1 MGLRFKG
8 YLGWWHGDR
17 QGQVVDRF
25 VDSTTS
31 WQYLLD
37 AMPDGLLVVDESG
50 VVRALNS
57 AFSAMTGFLATD
69 LLGAAMEQLVPDEE
83 RDRHA
88 KLVTDFMARG
98 VARTSAEHLDV
109 TLICRD
115 GHRVKVDIALSTIDW
130 RDERYWLV
138 AVRDLST
145 LRRVEAERDDSARKF
160 QLAFETAMS
169 PMTFTDADDRIVTAN
184 PAFCELL
191 GRPLEELVGRDS
203 RHFTYPV
210 DIGVTESSHQ
220 RVRGRET
227 SRDRYVKR
235 YLHRDGHV
243 IVVEISRSATYDD
256 DGNLLYSVISERDIT
271 EERLLTAQLAHQA
284 LHDPLTGLA
293 NRTLIEDRLSQAR
306 AKVARQGGYGA
317 VLMVDLDDFKVV
329 NDTHGHVIGDQLL
342 IGVAHRLNEVARTA
356 DTLSRFGG
364 DEFLYLVEGV
374 RQAEQINHVAERLLG
389 ALEAPF
395 VILGIEIEQRASV
408 GVAVWDA
415 TTPLDTPIIEEADLA
430 LYEAKR
436 LGRGRYAVFSPD
448 LRQHSMGR
456 FEQLQELR
464 RALGDGQIVMHYQ
477 PIVDTTGSHVVGF
490 EALMRWNHPT
500 RGVVGPGEFLEL
512 AETSD
517 LIRELGAFALA
528 EATRTAATWTDDDA
542 PYVTVNLSSRQFY
555 DDDLV
560 HVVDAS
566 LRASGLAAPRL
577 VLEVSERVALQDP
590 NRSATIIAALAEL
603 HVGVAIDQFG
613 SGLSSL
619 AYLMNLQLQFVKID
633 QSFVRPTHGIGYNE
647 ALVGFIVALG
657 GQHGISVVA
666 EGVETVDQFDRL
678 RDAGCTL
685 SQGFLFSRA
694 VSADDATSM
703 LHEPRWP
710 IHGPTSN
717 PAASTAPQASTT
729 LPS

>member
-1 MGLRFKG
+1 M
-8 YLGWWHGDR
+8 
-17 QGQVVDRF
+17 
-25 VDSTTS
+25 
-31 WQYLLD
+31 
-37 AMPDGLLVVDESG
+37 
-50 VVRALNS
+50 
-57 AFSAMTGFLATD
+57 
-69 LLGAAMEQLVPDEE
+69 
-83 RDRHA
+83 
-88 KLVTDFMARG
+88 
-98 VARTSAEHLDV
+98 
-109 TLICRD
+109 C
-115 GHRVKVDIALSTIDW
+115 
-130 RDERYWLV
+130 
-138 AVRDLST
+138 
-145 LRRVEAERDDSARKF
+145 
-160 QLAFETAMS
+160 
-169 PMTFTDADDRIVTAN
+169 
-184 PAFCELL
+184 
-191 GRPLEELVGRDS
+191 
-203 RHFTYPV
+203 
-210 DIGVTESSHQ
+210 
-220 RVRGRET
+220 
-227 SRDRYVKR
+227 
-235 YLHRDGHV
+235 
-243 IVVEISRSATYDD
+243 
-256 DGNLLYSVISERDIT
+256 
-271 EERLLTAQLAHQA
+271 
-284 LHDPLTGLA
+284 
-293 NRTLIEDRLSQAR
+293 
-306 AKVARQGGYGA
+306 
-317 VLMVDLDDFKVV
+317 
-329 NDTHGHVIGDQLL
+329 
-342 IGVAHRLNEVARTA
+342 
-356 DTLSRFGG
+356 
-364 DEFLYLVEGV
+364 
-374 RQAEQINHVAERLLG
+374 
-389 ALEAPF
+389 
-395 VILGIEIEQRASV
+395 
-408 GVAVWDA
+408 
-415 TTPLDTPIIEEADLA
+415 
-430 LYEAKR
+430 
-436 LGRGRYAVFSPD
+436 RGRYAVFSPD

-603 HVGVAIDQFG
+603 RVGVAIDQFG

-657 GQHGISVVA
+657 DQHGISVVA

>member
-1 MGLRFKG
+1 MD
-8 YLGWWHGDR
+8 H
-17 QGQVVDRF
+17 F
-25 VDSTTS
+25 VDATTS

-37 AMPDGLLVVDESG
+37 AMPDGVLVVDVRG
-50 VVRALNS
+50 VVRAVNA
-57 AFSAMTGFLATD
+57 AFCAMSGYHASELV
-69 LLGAAMEQLVPDEE
+69 GAAIDQLVPEE
-83 RDRHA
+83 DRDRHT
-88 KLVTDFMARG
+88 KLVAEFVARG
-98 VARTSAEHLDV
+98 AERSSTEHLNIALV
-109 TLICRD
+109 RRD
-115 GHRVKVDIALSTIDW
+115 GRRVTADIALSTIDW
-130 RDERYWLV
+130 DGEQYSL
-138 AVRDLST
+138 AAIRDLST

-169 PMTFTDADDRIVTAN
+169 PMTFTDAEDRIVTAN

-203 RHFTYPV
+203 QHFTYPV
-210 DIGVTESSHQ
+210 DIGVTEGSHR

-243 IVVEISRSATYDD
+243 IVVEVSRSATYDD

-293 NRTLIEDRLSQAR
+293 NRTLIEDRLGQAR

-317 VLMVDLDDFKVV
+317 VLMLDLDDFKVV

-342 IGVAHRLNEVARTA
+342 IGVAQRLGEVVRTA

-374 RQAEQINHVAERLLG
+374 HQAEQINHVAERLLA

-395 VILGIEIEQRASV
+395 VILGIEIEQHASV
-408 GVAVWDA
+408 GVAIWDG
-415 TTPLDTPIIEEADLA
+415 TTPVDTPIIEEADLA

-436 LGRGRYAVFSPD
+436 LGRGRYAIFSPA

-464 RALGDGQIVMHYQ
+464 RALSDGQLVMHYQ
-477 PIVDTTGSHVVGF
+477 PIVDAGSRVVGF

-500 RGVVGPGEFLEL
+500 RGWIGPAEFLGL

-517 LIRELGAFALA
+517 LIRDLGAFAIA
-528 EATRTAATWTDDDA
+528 EATRAAASWPRPSA
-542 PYVTVNLSSRQFY
+542 PCVTVNLSARQFY
-555 DDDLV
+555 DDDLAS
-560 HVVDAS
+560 VVAS
-566 LRASGLAAPRL
+566 ALRDSDLEADRL
-577 VLEVSERVALQDP
+577 ILEVAERVALQEP
-590 NRSATIIAALAEL
+590 NRSASVIAALSEIG
-603 HVGVAIDQFG
+603 VGVAIDQFG
-613 SGLSSL
+613 SGLASL
-619 AYLMNLQLQFVKID
+619 AYLMNLHLQFVKID

-657 GQHGISVVA
+657 QQHGISVVA
-666 EGVETVDQFDRL
+666 EGVETVDQFDRF
-678 RDAGCTL
+678 REAGCTL

-694 VSADDATSM
+694 VPAEEAAS
-703 LHEPRWP
+703 LLREPHWP
-710 IHGPTSN
+710 VQPSISKPD
-717 PAASTAPQASTT
+717 ASTAPQASTT
-729 LPS
+729 PAS

>member
-1 MGLRFKG
+1 MD
-8 YLGWWHGDR
+8 H
-17 QGQVVDRF
+17 F
-25 VDSTTS
+25 VDATAS

-37 AMPDGLLVVDESG
+37 AMPDGVLVVNEDG
-50 VVRALNS
+50 VICALNV
-57 AFSAMTGFLATD
+57 AFCAMSGYEASD
-69 LLGAAMEQLVPDEE
+69 LVGASMDYLVPEAD

-88 KLVTDFMARG
+88 KLVTDFIARG
-98 VARTSAEHLDV
+98 AERLGAEHLNI
-109 TLICRD
+109 TLIHRD
-115 GHRVKVDIALSTIDW
+115 GRRTTVDIALSTIEW
-130 RDERYWLV
+130 NGEQYSLA
-138 AVRDLST
+138 AVRDLSA
-145 LRRVEAERDDSARKF
+145 LRQIEAERDDSTRKF

-169 PMTFTDADDRIVTAN
+169 PMTFTDAEDRIVTAN

-203 RHFTYPV
+203 QHFTYPV
-210 DIGVTESSHQ
+210 DIGVTEGSHR
-220 RVRGRET
+220 RVQGRDA

-243 IVVEISRSATYDD
+243 IVVEVSRSATYDD

-293 NRTLIEDRLSQAR
+293 NRTLIEDRLGQAR

-317 VLMVDLDDFKVV
+317 VLMLDLDDFKIV

-342 IGVAHRLNEVARTA
+342 IGVAHRLGEVARTA

-374 RQAEQINHVAERLLG
+374 RQAEQVNHVAERLLA

-395 VILGIEIEQRASV
+395 VILGIEIEQHASV
-408 GVAVWDA
+408 GVAIWDG
-415 TTPLDTPIIEEADLA
+415 TTSLDTPIIEEADLA

-436 LGRGRYAVFSPD
+436 LGRGRYAVFSPA

-464 RALGDGQIVMHYQ
+464 RALSDGQIIMHYQ
-477 PIVDTTGSHVVGF
+477 PIVDAAGSRVVGF

-500 RGVVGPGEFLEL
+500 RGVVGPAEFLAL

-517 LIRELGAFALA
+517 LIRDLGAFALT
-528 EATRTAATWTDDDA
+528 EATRTAATWTDADA

-560 HVVDAS
+560 SVVDAA

-577 VLEVSERVALQDP
+577 VLEVAERVALQDP
-590 NRSATIIAALAEL
+590 NRSAAIIAALAAL
-603 HVGVAIDQFG
+603 RVGVAIDQFG

-633 QSFVRPTHGIGYNE
+633 QSFVRPSHGIGYNE
-647 ALVGFIVALG
+647 ALVSFIVALG
-657 GQHGISVVA
+657 EQHGISVVA
-666 EGVETVDQFDRL
+666 EGVETLDQFDRL

-703 LHEPRWP
+703 LHEAHWP
-710 IHGPTSN
+710 VQPSASY

-729 LPS
+729 PAS

>member
-1 MGLRFKG
+1 M
-8 YLGWWHGDR
+8 
-17 QGQVVDRF
+17 DRF

-115 GHRVKVDIALSTIDW
+115 GHRVKVDVALSTIDW

-243 IVVEISRSATYDD
+243 IVVEVSRSATYDD

-603 HVGVAIDQFG
+603 RVGVAIDQFG

-657 GQHGISVVA
+657 DQHGISVVA

-694 VSADDATSM
+694 VSAADATSM

>member
-1 MGLRFKG
+1 M
-8 YLGWWHGDR
+8 
-17 QGQVVDRF
+17 DRF

-115 GHRVKVDIALSTIDW
+115 GHRVKVDVALSTIDW

-512 AETSD
+512 AETSS

-603 HVGVAIDQFG
+603 RVGVAIDQFG

-657 GQHGISVVA
+657 DQHGISVVA

>member
-1 MGLRFKG
+1 M
-8 YLGWWHGDR
+8 
-17 QGQVVDRF
+17 DRF

-115 GHRVKVDIALSTIDW
+115 GHRVKVDVALSTIDW

-603 HVGVAIDQFG
+603 RVGVAIDQFG

-657 GQHGISVVA
+657 DQHGISVVA